1 MPYKIKAR
9 TRKPVYRK
17 PAQRKKVT
25 TVKAVKKIV
34 NKVINKKIET
44 KKLDLNLGL
53 ININHNNFSAV
64 PGNKVQVI
72 LNNPGVNMPIQGDAQ
87 FNCDG
92 LKYNIIGCHLYFM
105 FQIAADR
112 MNTKFRVL
120 VVRASASK
128 TFSAY
133 DDLFDNITGNITL
146 DPPDREKVV
155 VLYDKLVSAGRS
167 INPTNSTDNLT
178 IFRKIFLKKQ
188 KYTVKHES
196 TNSTSVLYPRYRDHL
211 FVFAYDASS
220 SLSTDTLGSVQ
231 IHRRLVFTDM

>member
-53 ININHNNFSAV
+53 VNINHNNFSAV

-92 LKYNIIGCHLYFM
+92 LKYNIIGCHLYCM

-146 DPPDREKVV
+146 DPPDREANFAHKDYKV
-155 VLYDKLVSAGRS
+155 
-167 INPTNSTDNLT
+167 
-178 IFRKIFLKKQ
+178 
-188 KYTVKHES
+188 
-196 TNSTSVLYPRYRDHL
+196 TSLL
-211 FVFAYDASS
+211 
-220 SLSTDTLGSVQ
+220 
-231 IHRRLVFTDM
+231 LVFTLAKRVEGVKSLLKEIVKFAKKI